1 MSEILVRSDMPLRAP
16 VAITVG
22 AGFKREIAS
31 LAAMQNFLKE
41 WPAAMRGDSYC
52 AAVRACDAARAGEMK
67 LEKARRAFLSF
78 AEKAGIMWT
87 GIDPVT
93 ALREAKIRRRA
104 RLESQA
110 RQKTAARSP

>member
-1 MSEILVRSDMPLRAP
+1 MPLRAP

-41 WPAAMRGDSYC
+41 WP